1 MWNKESFG
9 LVMAVQK
16 GNFIAQDDAEILR
29 ERIAF
34 LNQKTPT
41 ELRSLYRTR
50 LRQPPEV
57 NSKGASNLKIDGES
71 YPEDVNG
78 FYRPIMQAVD
88 HYFTD
93 GKKSLAVE
101 FHLIYFNSSSARALT
116 ELLNSLE
123 GHAANGARI
132 TVKWF
137 CDHDDDITREFAED
151 ITMNMEH
158 LKITIADMTRDG

>member
-1 MWNKESFG
+1 M
-9 LVMAVQK
+9 VVQK
-16 GNFIAQDDAEILR
+16 GNFIAQDDAKILR

-88 HYFTD
+88 HYFAD
-93 GKKSLAVE
+93 GKESLAVE
-101 FHLIYFNSSSARALT
+101 FHLIYLNSSSARA
-116 ELLNSLE
+116 
-123 GHAANGARI
+123 HRI
-132 TVKWF
+132 VGFLGRPCGQW
-137 CDHDDDITREFAED
+137 CQHHRQ
-151 ITMNMEH
+151 MV
-158 LKITIADMTRDG
+158 L